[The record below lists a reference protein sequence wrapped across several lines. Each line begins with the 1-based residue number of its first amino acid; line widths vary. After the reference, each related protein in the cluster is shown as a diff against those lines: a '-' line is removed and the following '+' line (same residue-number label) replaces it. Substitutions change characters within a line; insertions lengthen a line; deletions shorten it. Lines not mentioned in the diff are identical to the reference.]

1 MARNINFIWNP
12 QVSVYVIKFDYDK
25 QFVDVIKS
33 AVPGNCRTYD
43 TQTREWYV
51 TENYFDG
58 LKMVAD
64 AILKPRGYKIYT
76 FTRAQAEEFNQ
87 PAQNIVP
94 VTTYFSEFCTLAASA
109 GISVDTNITQADAA
123 KIYKRLA
130 MHYHPDRNAGAEDNM
145 ARLNVAWK
153 ELKNGYW
160 GTKV

>member
-87 PAQNIVP
+87 PAPQSELTFNVP
-94 VTTYFSEFCTLAASA
+94 VALA
-109 GISVDTNITQADAA
+109 GIISQYMYMYLV
-123 KIYKRLA
+123 
-130 MHYHPDRNAGAEDNM
+130 
-145 ARLNVAWK
+145 
-153 ELKNGYW
+153 
-160 GTKV
+160 